1 MDDKRLDNIAASVY
15 LRLILDYRTTG
26 IGNITDSGKV
36 VSQKAIDIF
45 QERLQHFI
53 IKLKEK

>member
-15 LRLILDYRTTG
+15 LRLILDYKTIG
-26 IGNITDSGKV
+26 IGNMTSEGRV
-36 VSQKAIDIF
+36 VTQRSIDIF